1 VRLFTGIE
9 LADAARADAAVLS
22 AELQKRVQEQAPRA
36 RMTWIPADRMHL
48 TVRFIGEVGDA
59 IAERVIGALRESLGV
74 APFVIAFDRLGAFPP
89 KRPPRVIWIGAAD
102 GLDAAVRAEA
112 AISDRLAAL
121 DIPRADRPYS
131 PHLTLA
137 RVRNAAGLRTATLF
151 DGLAPWVGPTRVD
164 AITLF
169 QSKLSPK
176 GPTYVVL
183 ERTPLRD
190 G

>member
-1 VRLFTGIE
+1 LFTGIE
-9 LADAARADAAVLS
+9 LDDAVRTGAGVLS
-22 AELQKRVQEQAPRA
+22 AELQKRVQAQAPRA
-36 RMTWIPADRMHL
+36 RITWIPADRMHL

-59 IAERVIGALRESLGV
+59 IAERVIGALREPLRV
-74 APFVIAFDRLGAFPP
+74 QPFVIGFDRFGAFPP
-89 KRPPRVIWIGAAD
+89 KGPSRVIWIGVAE
-102 GLDAAVRAEA
+102 GRDAAVRAET

-121 DIPRADRPYS
+121 DIPRDDRAYS

-137 RVRNAAGLRTATLF
+137 RIRDAAGLRTASLF
-151 DGLAPWVGPTRVD
+151 DGLAPRLGQTHVS

-183 ERTPLRD
+183 QRTSLRD